1 MSSHI
6 SSAAQS
12 SREQARQA
20 DGKFGPQTHERAGNV
35 TLDPLAFTSGL
46 RADNDPDSPAFPDL
60 GPGQTQQFYAEGFE
74 FVEAMGSDDGRTVR
88 VSGRTVLDRDYLD
101 EHGVDPICLT
111 ELLRDDDAIDAMP
124 QRDGSLQLSLAKTVP
139 NTHRAVDAMI
149 RDMQPV
155 LFPSSVGTG
164 SGVVADAFKAA
175 QFETFKQ
182 AAQEGIDKL
191 PAYADGA
198 NAGAK
203 SHMVQRLYREAAVEA
218 NEEAPDR
225 MMNDLRRVAPEG
237 SWVRVRRDDDS
248 YGNVAIDIIDPS
260 GRDIYDSKVTSAVA
274 RMESGTGVDM
284 DVLHRTIGDSERT
297 VKAQD
302 VPEELTEDWDEF
314 DQFDTVALWPVH
326 AERAR

>member
-20 DGKFGPQTHERAGNV
+20 DGKFGPQAHERAGNV

-46 RADNDPDSPAFPDL
+46 GADNDPDSPVFPDL

-101 EHGVDPICLT
+101 EHGVDPVCLT
-111 ELLRDDDAIDAMP
+111 ELLRDDDAIDATS

-139 NTHRAVDAMI
+139 NTHRAVDATI

-155 LFPSSVGTG
+155 LFPSSVGSG

-175 QFETFKQ
+175 
-182 AAQEGIDKL
+182 
-191 PAYADGA
+191 
-198 NAGAK
+198 
-203 SHMVQRLYREAAVEA
+203 
-218 NEEAPDR
+218 
-225 MMNDLRRVAPEG
+225 
-237 SWVRVRRDDDS
+237 
-248 YGNVAIDIIDPS
+248 
-260 GRDIYDSKVTSAVA
+260 
-274 RMESGTGVDM
+274 
-284 DVLHRTIGDSERT
+284 
-297 VKAQD
+297 
-302 VPEELTEDWDEF
+302 
-314 DQFDTVALWPVH
+314 
-326 AERAR
+326 